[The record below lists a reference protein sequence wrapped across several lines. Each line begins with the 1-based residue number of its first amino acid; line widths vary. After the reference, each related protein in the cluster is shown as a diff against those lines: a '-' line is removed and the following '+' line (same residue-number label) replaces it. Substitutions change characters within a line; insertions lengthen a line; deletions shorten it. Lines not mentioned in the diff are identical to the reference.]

1 MADLRAATPSN
12 AMEIALPSQ
21 SEHLL
26 YIDSLIENFQKVLK
40 TTFEKKEQELKNLKA
55 SFEQNSINSK
65 LFFVESQIKLLKEQ
79 FFQTLNQKFQIASNI
94 LESLKSN
101 YLLNNPENRQKDGLV
116 ELSKNKKLINLD
128 LVKVDDIVEL
138 QSIDIIAECK
148 IISLS
153 KQKVK

>member
-1 MADLRAATPSN
+1 M
-12 AMEIALPSQ
+12 
-21 SEHLL
+21 
-26 YIDSLIENFQKVLK
+26 
-40 TTFEKKEQELKNLKA
+40 
-55 SFEQNSINSK
+55 
-65 LFFVESQIKLLKEQ
+65 
-79 FFQTLNQKFQIASNI
+79 
-94 LESLKSN
+94 ESLKSN
-101 YLLNNPENRQKDGLV
+101 YLLNNPKNRQKDGLV